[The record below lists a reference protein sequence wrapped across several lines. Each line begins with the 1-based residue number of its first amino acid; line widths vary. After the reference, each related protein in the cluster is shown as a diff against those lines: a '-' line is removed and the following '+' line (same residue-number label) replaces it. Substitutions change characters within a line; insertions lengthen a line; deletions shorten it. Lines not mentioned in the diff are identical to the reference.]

1 MACDCRRVR
10 DEDCPCFFQGKQAGF
25 HRGVR
30 FVEEAVATEKKAGHD
45 TPTVTE
51 RQAVGRE
58 REAFESGWCAHRSY
72 RGNPAP
78 IDPIRCEYYARY
90 PLPKVRRLR
99 QANIGVNKI
108 VRWNPETAGGWEA
121 LATSSAR
128 PDMWYPLSELYTISI
143 HDVAVCADLKAN
155 PWEEV
160 SCD

>member
-51 RQAVGRE
+51 RQAVERE
-58 REAFESGWCAHRSY
+58 RKAFRSGWLNHRAY
-72 RGNPAP
+72 YPGTAP
-78 IDPIRCEYYARY
+78 IDPTGTLEAMY

-99 QANIGVNKI
+99 QVNIGVNKI
-108 VRWNPETAGGWEA
+108 VRWNPETKGGWEA